1 MFLKE
6 YCLVRPADWLAEQR
20 DPTMS
25 RPITQPEIDATD
37 RRLLDLLQADCALT
51 NDELANRAHV
61 SPATSLRRVRR
72 LVEAGVIERRIAI
85 VNAQVVGSGVNV
97 IVEVSL
103 ENQSAEALDA
113 FERNVAATVEI
124 QQCYRVASGP
134 DFVLIV
140 FVPDM
145 AAYHAFAH
153 RVLTAQANV
162 RNVRSFFAVKRSKFE
177 PRVPL

>member
-1 MFLKE
+1 MK
-6 YCLVRPADWLAEQR
+6 P
-20 DPTMS
+20 
-25 RPITQPEIDATD
+25 QPPDLDATD
-37 RRLLDLLQADCALT
+37 RRLLALLQADCALT
-51 NDELANRAHV
+51 NDELARRAHV

-72 LVEAGVIERRIAI
+72 LVEARVIERRIA
-85 VNAQVVGSGVNV
+85 VVSPQAAGGVTAV
-97 IVEVSL
+97 VEVTL
-103 ENQSAEALDA
+103 EQQSAEELER
-113 FERNVAATVEI
+113 FEAHVAAAAEV

-140 FVPDM
+140 FVPDV

-177 PRVPL
+177 PAVPL

>member
-1 MFLKE
+1 MKPPRIEL
-6 YCLVRPADWLAEQR
+6 
-20 DPTMS
+20 
-25 RPITQPEIDATD
+25 DATD
-37 RRLLDLLQADCALT
+37 RRLLALLQADCALT

-72 LVEAGVIERRIAI
+72 MVQTGVIERRIAI
-85 VNAQVVGSGVNV
+85 VNAEAAGGGATA
-97 IVEVSL
+97 IVEVTL
-103 ENQSAEALDA
+103 EQQSAELLDR
-113 FERNVAATVEI
+113 FEHHVAAAAEV

-140 FVPDM
+140 LVPDM

-177 PRVPL
+177 PVIPL

>member
-1 MFLKE
+1 MIEL
-6 YCLVRPADWLAEQR
+6 
-20 DPTMS
+20 
-25 RPITQPEIDATD
+25 DATD
-37 RRLLDLLQADCALT
+37 RRLLALLQTDCALT
-51 NDELANRAHV
+51 NDELARRAHV

-72 LVEAGVIERRIAI
+72 LTEAGVIERRVAI
-85 VNAQVVGSGVNV
+85 VSAEAAGGGVTA
-97 IVEVSL
+97 IVEVTL
-103 ENQSAEALDA
+103 EQQSAELLDR
-113 FERNVAATVEI
+113 FESQVAAAAEV

-140 FVPDM
+140 FVPDV

-177 PRVPL
+177 PRVPV